1 MIYYVIPARKGSKG
15 LPGKNRT
22 LFLKTFDIFPHDV
35 YSNVIV
41 TTDDEE
47 IKRQIACY
55 RKTLSAFRSTG
66 VSCVIHDR
74 KPEHA
79 TDEASMRAV
88 LLDIREEHKMKADD
102 IIVLLYLTYP
112 ERTYQLV
119 KDTLEYFIAINGN
132 SLLCAI
138 PAKDSPCQ
146 MVYIDGAPV
155 VENNLY
161 RRQDYPVVYVRS
173 HCVAIMRAGELDH
186 LSENLYNDDT
196 IYFPIDPIVD
206 VDTEEDLKAYENSS
220 YNNA

>member
-15 LPGKNRT
+15 LPGKNRK
-22 LFLKTFDIFPHDV
+22 LFFHTFGIFPLSEYTH
-35 YSNVIV
+35 VIV
-41 TTDDEE
+41 STDDAE
-47 IKRQIACY
+47 IAEM
-55 RKTLSAFRSTG
+55 AFG
-66 VSCVIHDR
+66 CMIHDR

-88 LLDIREEHKMKADD
+88 LLDIRDEHKMKADD

-112 ERTYQLV
+112 ERKYQFV

-186 LSENLYNDDT
+186 LSDNLYNDDT
-196 IYFPIDPIVD
+196 IYFPIEPIVD